1 VGVQPEIWTAN
12 VAGQDPEKEGGYLD
26 LLEPNAAEWLM
37 YLIISPQK
45 ANTIDHSHIHD
56 HAGQEHEIIPFII
69 TTTSSCVEDE
79 RSISP
84 RENNDSFKEWLSD
97 SLKIPWRNEFLMD
110 T

>member
-1 VGVQPEIWTAN
+1 MGVQLEIWTAN

-56 HAGQEHEIIPFII
+56 HASQVHEIIPFII
-69 TTTSSCVEDE
+69 TTASSCVEDE

-84 RENNDSFKEWLSD
+84 REND
-97 SLKIPWRNEFLMD
+97 SLKEWVAEWFLEDSLKEFLSD